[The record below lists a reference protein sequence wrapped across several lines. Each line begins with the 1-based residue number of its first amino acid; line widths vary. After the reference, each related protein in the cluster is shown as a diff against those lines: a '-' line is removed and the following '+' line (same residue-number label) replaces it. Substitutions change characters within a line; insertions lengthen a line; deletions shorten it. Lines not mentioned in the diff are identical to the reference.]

1 MPAVVAMREG
11 RDEEAGASCLGLHPA
26 GENVTARRSH
36 HELGGDEG
44 LEAEAGHPIT
54 ALLRACS
61 ELSHRL
67 AKLADVPPLVNSSL
81 VKETLL
87 ALS

>member
-1 MPAVVAMREG
+1 MPAVVAVREG
-11 RDEEAGASCLGLHPA
+11 GDEEAGAACLGLHPA

-44 LEAEAGHPIT
+44 LEAEAGHPVT
-54 ALLRACS
+54 ALLGACS

-67 AKLADVPPLVNSSL
+67 VKLTDVPPL
-81 VKETLL
+81 
-87 ALS
+87 